1 MANPGVKFRA
11 VLPGRRFDDRV
22 ITEAIVQHLRQKV
35 EPSLMRSLKNTTA
48 TWKTPVDFYA
58 ELSRRG
64 DDAVLFV
71 GTDDDRYRWVNNGT
85 RIRWALTSRD
95 WKSKTTPRKLT
106 PGPGAGRIVI
116 AGRRAMTAAG
126 IQPRPGIKAR
136 EFTHVIAENR
146 AKTYGSDMQR
156 IIDGAAKNVWK

>member
-1 MANPGVKFRA
+1 MPNPGVRFRA
-11 VLPGRRFDDRV
+11 VLPRRRFDAEV
-22 ITEAIVQHLRQKV
+22 ITEGIIWHLQHKV

-48 TWKTPVDFYA
+48 TWKTPVSFYS
-58 ELSRRG
+58 ELTKRG

-116 AGRRAMTAAG
+116 YGRRAMTAAG

-146 AKTYGSDMQR
+146 AKSFSDDMQR
-156 IIDGAAKNVWK
+156 IINGAAKDVWK